1 MPITMHLPKF
11 ALLSVV
17 LLTLAGHLP
26 HAQGTETAAEPD
38 PRPNILLIVA
48 DDLGYADLGSFGSSI
63 ETPNLDALAGEGVRF
78 TNFHTA
84 VMCAPTRAMLLSG
97 NNNHVAGMA
106 RQGRSGVLGRPMA
119 GYENHLSHRVVPF
132 PRLLR
137 EAGYHTYITGKW
149 HLGSGDDHSPRKM
162 GFDRSFTV
170 LQGAGNHWDDRGIYP
185 GGSTYRLDG
194 ELASWPE
201 GRYSTDLY
209 TEKLIEFIDGNA
221 GDGRPFFAFAA
232 YTSPHWP
239 LQVPPE
245 ELDRYAGRYDA
256 GYDALREE
264 NFANLKRAGIV
275 PESWTLPPRH
285 DGITPWDEL
294 DAEQQR
300 VESRE
305 MELYAAMVSNLDH
318 HVGRLLTYLEG
329 KGLRDNTLVVFMS
342 DNGAAAEDFYN
353 DDWWGVLHEHVT
365 SNYENTF
372 ETMGHPD
379 SFVSYGDAWAEA
391 GSAPFKRRKTYATE
405 GGMTAPMI
413 VAGPGVAHAGAIDR
427 EYLTVMDLA
436 PTFLELAGAAYPEA
450 EGIEPMRGKSL
461 RAFWSG
467 AAEGVHGEDYVTIH
481 AHAGHA
487 MLRRGDWKLLN
498 AEPPFDESKLQLF
511 NLAQDPGETTD
522 LREQEP
528 ERFRELLELWR
539 TERAAAG
546 ILLPQDL

>member
-1 MPITMHLPKF
+1 MLRQSFT
-11 ALLSVV
+11 LLSLF
-17 LLTLAGHLP
+17 LLACVWTIPRAHGVESDP
-26 HAQGTETAAEPD
+26 EPA

-48 DDLGYADLGSFGSSI
+48 DDLGYADLGSFGSKI
-63 ETPNLDALAGEGVRF
+63 ATPNLDALAGEGIRF

-106 RQGRSGVLGRPMA
+106 RQGRVGILGRPMA
-119 GYENHLSHRVVPF
+119 GYENHLSDRVVPM
-132 PRLLR
+132 PRLLQ
-137 EAGYHTYITGKW
+137 EAGYHTYIVGKW
-149 HLGSGDDHSPRKM
+149 HLGTGDDHSPRKM
-162 GFDRSFTV
+162 GFERSFTV
-170 LQGAGNHWDDRGIYP
+170 LEGAGNHWDDRGIYP

-194 ELASWPE
+194 ELTGWPE

-221 GDGRPFFAFAA
+221 DDGRPFFAFAA

-239 LQVPPE
+239 LQVPLD
-245 ELDRYAGRYDA
+245 ELDRYAGQYDA

-264 NFANLKRAGIV
+264 NFANLKAAGIV
-275 PESWTLPPRH
+275 PESWRLPPRYE
-285 DGITPWDEL
+285 GITPWDEL
-294 DAEQQR
+294 DAQQQR
-300 VESRE
+300 VEARE

-318 HVGRLLTYLEG
+318 HVGRLLAYLDAQ
-329 KGLRDNTLVVFMS
+329 GLRDNTLIVFMS

-353 DDWWGVLHEHVT
+353 EEFWGVLHEHAVEH
-365 SNYENTF
+365 YENTF

-391 GSAPFKRRKTYATE
+391 GSAPFKRRKTFATE

-413 VAGPGVAHAGAIDR
+413 VAGPGVAGASSISR

-436 PTFLELAGAAYPEA
+436 PTFLDLAGAAYPER

-461 RAFWSG
+461 RAFWAG
-467 AAEGVHGEDYVTIH
+467 AADGVHENDTVTIH
-481 AHAGHA
+481 AHGAQA

-498 AEPPFDESKLQLF
+498 IDSPFDESTLQLF
-511 NLAQDPGETTD
+511 NLATDPGETTN

-528 ERFRELLELWR
+528 EIFQELLDLWR
-539 TERAAAG
+539 SERRAAG
-546 ILLPQDL
+546 IVLPQDL

>member
-1 MPITMHLPKF
+1 MTVIRPTS
-11 ALLSVV
+11 A
-17 LLTLAGHLP
+17 LLTLALLACAGTMP
-26 HAQGTETAAEPD
+26 HAHSAEVESQSA

-48 DDLGYADLGSFGSSI
+48 DDLGYADLGSFGSKI
-63 ETPNLDALAGEGVRF
+63 ATPNLDALAGEGIRF

-106 RQGRSGVLGRPMA
+106 RQGRSGILGHPMA
-119 GYENHLSHRVVPF
+119 GYENHLSDRVVPL
-132 PRLLR
+132 PRLLK
-137 EAGYHTYITGKW
+137 EAGYHTYIAGKW
-149 HLGSGDDHSPRKM
+149 HLGTGDDHSPRKM
-162 GFDRSFTV
+162 GFERSFTV
-170 LQGAGNHWDDRGIYP
+170 LEGAGNHWDGRGIYP

-194 ELASWPE
+194 ELTGWPE

-209 TEKLIEFIDGNA
+209 TEKLIEFIDGNLE
-221 GDGRPFFAFAA
+221 DGQPFFAFAA

-239 LQVPPE
+239 LQVPLD
-245 ELDRYAGRYDA
+245 ELDRYAGQYDT

-264 NFANLKRAGIV
+264 NFANLKSAGIV

-285 DGITPWDEL
+285 EGITPWEEL
-294 DAEQQR
+294 DSEQR
-300 VESRE
+300 RIEARE

-318 HVGRLLTYLEG
+318 HVGRLLAYLDAQ
-329 KGLRDNTLVVFMS
+329 GLRDDTLIVFMS

-353 DDWWGVLHEHVT
+353 EDFRGVLHEHAIE
-365 SNYENTF
+365 NYENTF

-391 GSAPFKRRKTYATE
+391 GSAPFKRRKTFATE

-413 VAGPGVAHAGAIDR
+413 AAGPGVAGAGSINR

-436 PTFLELAGAAYPEA
+436 PTFLDLAGAAYPER

-461 RAFWSG
+461 RAFWAG
-467 AAEGVHGEDYVTIH
+467 TAEGVHGDEYVTIH
-481 AHAGHA
+481 AHGPQA

-498 AEPPFDESKLQLF
+498 TESPFDEATLELY
-511 NLAQDPGETTD
+511 NLASDPGETTN

-528 ERFRELLELWR
+528 EIFEELLELWR
-539 TERAAAG
+539 SERRAAG
-546 ILLPQDL
+546 IVLPQDL

>member
-1 MPITMHLPKF
+1 MTVIRKTH
-11 ALLSVV
+11 ALLSLV
-17 LLTLAGHLP
+17 LLACAGAMP
-26 HAQGTETAAEPD
+26 TAHSAKAD
-38 PRPNILLIVA
+38 DQAAPRSNILLIVA

-63 ETPNLDALAGEGVRF
+63 ATPNLDALAGEGIRF

-106 RQGRSGVLGRPMA
+106 RQGRVGILGRPMA
-119 GYENHLSHRVVPF
+119 GYENHLSDRVLPM
-132 PRLLR
+132 PRLLQ

-149 HLGSGDDHSPRKM
+149 HLGTGDDHSPRKM
-162 GFDRSFTV
+162 GFERSFTI
-170 LQGAGNHWDDRGIYP
+170 LEGAGNHWDDRGIYP

-194 ELASWPE
+194 ELTGWPE

-239 LQVPPE
+239 LQVPLD
-245 ELDRYAGRYDA
+245 ELDRYAGQYDA

-264 NFANLKRAGIV
+264 NFANLKAAGIV
-275 PESWTLPPRH
+275 PESWTLPPRYE
-285 DGITPWDEL
+285 GITPWDEL
-294 DAEQQR
+294 GEEQQR
-300 VESRE
+300 VEARE

-318 HVGRLLTYLEG
+318 HVGRLLAYLESQ
-329 KGLRDNTLVVFMS
+329 GLRDNTLIVFMS

-353 DDWWGVLHEHVT
+353 EDFWGVLHEHAT
-365 SNYENTF
+365 ANYENTF

-391 GSAPFKRRKTYATE
+391 GSAPFKRRKTFATE

-413 VAGPGVAHAGAIDR
+413 VAGTGVTGAGSINR
-427 EYLTVMDLA
+427 EFLTVMDLA
-436 PTFLELAGAAYPEA
+436 PTFLDLAGATYPER
-450 EGIEPMRGKSL
+450 EDIEPMRGKSL
-461 RAFWSG
+461 RAFWAG
-467 AAEGVHGEDYVTIH
+467 ETEAVHGDEYVTIH
-481 AHAGHA
+481 AHGAQA

-498 AEPPFDESKLQLF
+498 TEFPFDESTLELF
-511 NLAQDPGETTD
+511 NLARDPGETTN
-522 LREQEP
+522 LRDQEP
-528 ERFRELLELWR
+528 EIFQELLDLWR
-539 TERAAAG
+539 SERRAAG
-546 ILLPQDL
+546 IVLPQDL